1 MTPRSSRFQMVW
13 ILLYSGPN
21 LSSGL
26 FMSGYRP
33 FLDDQPAAGDAGGE
47 HGGLRLGGEDGGDVA
62 GARAAGGGGRGQP
75 HPPPPRRPVGGPG
88 PPAPPPPAPA
98 GAAAPPPARAAG
110 LA

>member
-33 FLDDQPAAGDAGGE
+33 FLDDQPAAGHAGGE
-47 HGGLRLGGEDGGDVA
+47 HGAPPLGGEDCCDVTRA
-62 GARAAGGGGRGQP
+62 PPAAGPATDKP
-75 HPPPPRRPVGGPG
+75 HNAPRIFSIPTPAAPNRPVTTLAGPD
-88 PPAPPPPAPA
+88 
-98 GAAAPPPARAAG
+98 
-110 LA
+110 